1 MTLPFDPTVGI
12 PAGSKP
18 AASNART
25 VPERVAAIEAEC
37 SGVWASYGV
46 DAYERSFLNS
56 IRNKTD
62 LSIKQEEL
70 LKRIENRVFGDAN

>member
-1 MTLPFDPTVGI
+1 MSFNPDAIIQG
-12 PAGSKP
+12 ASGKP
-18 AASNART
+18 AANVRSVT
-25 VPERVAAIEAEC
+25 ERVAAIEAEC

-56 IRNKTD
+56 IRTKAD

-70 LKRIENRVFGDAN
+70 LKRIELKVFGDAD